1 MWAATTAAVAER
13 EAHAARSL
21 QTVLLPGHLLPQTL
35 TYAQRNTALT
45 NGVCTT
51 TSAAGAV
58 HIERMVT
65 TYATNAAGEAAYHD
79 LTTVR
84 TLAYLCASLR
94 GRIATKFARHK
105 LGNDDARGANVI
117 TPSSLR
123 AEIIALFGEWMPKAG
138 TVKDLLDKGEL
149 VRIPARLTWCCR
161 LMW

>member
-1 MWAATTAAVAER
+1 
-13 EAHAARSL
+13 
-21 QTVLLPGHLLPQTL
+21 
-35 TYAQRNTALT
+35 
-45 NGVCTT
+45 
-51 TSAAGAV
+51 
-58 HIERMVT
+58 MVT